1 MWSITITSPATHS
14 EKGED
19 ATRYICLGG
28 YLRSLSWGDSWALW
42 TPMKWSSSRHGH
54 AGWLYLWP
62 TSWSHGWLSP
72 SSLQDSPPPLVGKSS
87 RQLELLLPLG
97 SPSSCGPRWP
107 RGQAPRLP
115 ARWNLSL
122 VQRWPSHQ
130 STSLA
135 HLCPQTGSAGR
146 QDACRGRVAGT
157 ELLSLDSGQQTGQ
170 AWWAPLA
177 RRCVGKSSP
186 LQFRRRRSDVR
197 TCRQVDGRQGTA
209 CQKGTQPRPGCTWLL
224 PPTDHSA
231 GNCPR
236 ACLGQ
241 NWGLWSWKGL

>member
-107 RGQAPRLP
+107 RGQAPQLP
-115 ARWNLSL
+115 ARWNLSWG
-122 VQRWPSHQ
+122 QRWPSHP

-135 HLCPQTGSAGR
+135 HLCLQTGSAGR
-146 QDACRGRVAGT
+146 QDACRGQVAGT
-157 ELLSLDSGQQTGQ
+157 ELLSSDSDQQTGQ
-170 AWWAPLA
+170 AWWARIEEL
-177 RRCVGKSSP
+177 SS
-186 LQFRRRRSDVR
+186 LR
-197 TCRQVDGRQGTA
+197 
-209 CQKGTQPRPGCTWLL
+209 
-224 PPTDHSA
+224 
-231 GNCPR
+231 
-236 ACLGQ
+236 
-241 NWGLWSWKGL
+241 SWKGDEPCSVLDGVSEGFHQLLQLELISPPTVETISEGIMFMFMRIMHCVLSLRVFILLHIYLIWFTW

>member
-28 YLRSLSWGDSWALW
+28 YLHSLSWGDSWALW

-107 RGQAPRLP
+107 RGQAPQLP
-115 ARWNLSL
+115 ARWNLSWG
-122 VQRWPSHQ
+122 QRWPSHP

-135 HLCPQTGSAGR
+135 HLCPQKGSAGR

-157 ELLSLDSGQQTGQ
+157 ELLSL
-170 AWWAPLA
+170 AP
-177 RRCVGKSSP
+177 
-186 LQFRRRRSDVR
+186 
-197 TCRQVDGRQGTA
+197 
-209 CQKGTQPRPGCTWLL
+209 WLL
-224 PPTDHSA
+224 GS
-231 GNCPR
+231 
-236 ACLGQ
+236 
-241 NWGLWSWKGL
+241 